1 MKTLLIGIAAA
12 VGLGVLL
19 VSSSSRAQGKGAK
32 KVLAVGDSF
41 TAGPYPKLLEAI
53 LPEGSSVT
61 ALGYSKKGAAFIH
74 ENASNALNSGDYDV
88 VVILAGVNDLSSNR
102 GATVAYINLAKMYAE
117 AMAAGAVVVAV
128 EVLPW
133 GGTEYGAKRLT
144 ETAELNRLIQ
154 QSDNVD
160 FVVDTQSMGDGTGR
174 LLKKYDNGSGLHLN
188 RAGNEKLAELVA
200 AAVGQEI

>member
-19 VSSSSRAQGKGAK
+19 VASGSKAQAKGAK

-41 TAGPYPKLLEAI
+41 TAGPYPKMLEAI

-61 ALGYSKKGAAFIH
+61 AMGYSGQGAGVIH
-74 ENASNALNSGDYDV
+74 EKASSALGSGDYDV
-88 VVILAGVNDLSSNR
+88 VVILAGVNDLASNR
-102 GATVAYINLAKMYAE
+102 GATAAYLHLVEMYFE
-117 AMAAGAVVVAV
+117 AMNAGAVVVAV

-133 GGTEYGAKRLT
+133 GGTEYGAQRLT

>member
-19 VSSSSRAQGKGAK
+19 ISSSSKAQGKGAK

-61 ALGYSKKGAAFIH
+61 AMGYSGQGAAVIH
-74 ENASNALNSGDYDV
+74 EKASSALNSGEYDV
-88 VVILAGVNDLSSNR
+88 VVILAGVNDLASNR

-174 LLKKYDNGSGLHLN
+174 LLKKYDNGTGLHLS
-188 RAGNEKLAELVA
+188 RAGHEKLAELVA
-200 AAVGQEI
+200 TAVGQEI